1 MSDGFGLH
9 DVLSNGS
16 VSARGASLS
25 LTLSCLTFLS
35 ALNEEA
41 AGTQVTPSPNS
52 KPGWIVNSMTE
63 LSFTGS

>member
-1 MSDGFGLH
+1 MVDGFGLH

-16 VSARGASLS
+16 VSAWGTSLS
-25 LTLSCLTFLS
+25 LTLSRLTFLS

-52 KPGWIVNSMTE
+52 KPGWRVNSMTE

>member
-1 MSDGFGLH
+1 MVNGFGLH

-16 VSARGASLS
+16 VSAQGTLLS
-25 LTLSCLTFLS
+25 FTLSRLTFLS

-52 KPGWIVNSMTE
+52 KLGWIVNSMTE
-63 LSFTGS
+63 LSFKGS

>member
-1 MSDGFGLH
+1 MVDGFGLR

-16 VSARGASLS
+16 VSARGTSLS
-25 LTLSCLTFLS
+25 LTLSRLTFLS

-41 AGTQVTPSPNS
+41 AGTQVTPLPNS
-52 KPGWIVNSMTE
+52 KLGWRVNSMTE